1 MSSISEKEA
10 LAAARNA
17 EQLREKELRAKEW
30 EALKL
35 EREARKKEEERL
47 EEIERKRLAEVHF
60 QQEKQ
65 VPCPVCL
72 LKQYASVS
80 FQKKKSRRSVIRPFS
95 HLHPWRMQA
104 QQRAAYEEKQRKI
117 EAEAREQERMKRA
130 EELKRQTEA
139 IFAEQQRQAD
149 ERKRQMEEKDSLRK
163 AAMERQRKE
172 ALVLFLLLCIHSLPI
187 QQGC

>member
-1 MSSISEKEA
+1 
-10 LAAARNA
+10 
-17 EQLREKELRAKEW
+17 
-30 EALKL
+30 
-35 EREARKKEEERL
+35 
-47 EEIERKRLAEVHF
+47 
-60 QQEKQ
+60 
-65 VPCPVCL
+65 
-72 LKQYASVS
+72 
-80 FQKKKSRRSVIRPFS
+80 
-95 HLHPWRMQA
+95 MQA